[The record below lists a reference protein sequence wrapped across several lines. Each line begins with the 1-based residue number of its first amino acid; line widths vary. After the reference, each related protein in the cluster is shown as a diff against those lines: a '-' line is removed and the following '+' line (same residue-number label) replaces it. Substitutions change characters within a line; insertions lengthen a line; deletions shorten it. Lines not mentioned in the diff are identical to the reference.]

1 MLILD
6 EEQEVLTLLT
16 NSLDNDMKSHNQYIA
31 GLALV
36 TLGNLASTELARD
49 LYANVENL
57 LSSQQVYLRK
67 KACIVAAKL
76 IDKDPDLSEIYI
88 SKIEKLL
95 NEKSHGCI
103 LGCLQLIKSIY
114 KNDESSH
121 NQLKTQI
128 PRLLAHLRL
137 LSSTGYSPE
146 YDVKGIP
153 DPFLYVSLLQTIR
166 LLLENDDQNP
176 NLEVLNDLLT
186 QIASKV
192 DNSSTASN
200 SILYETVNTIFVLN
214 TDSSL
219 KVLGIKILGNCLST
233 KDNNTRYVALNIL
246 LSVINHEPSAVQRHR
261 QIIFTCLQDADV
273 SIRRRALELTFAI
286 INEKNLKLVTKELL
300 VFLKTLN
307 DDDLKEYT
315 TTHLTIILKKYSN
328 DLKWHFEVLIK
339 LLNLAGNFFTQDI
352 LSSILALIIQNS
364 KDLKLTKF
372 IVFELFKN
380 SYNNYNQ
387 FGLDLVTI
395 WCLGEFGDLIINES
409 FIENEDSK
417 TTTTKT
423 TTKTTNQKKIFIT
436 ESLIVD
442 LFEAFSNLSTFD
454 NSNNLNQIKLYI
466 LSASLKLTSRFKS
479 SKQIERL
486 RQIIINGKSDSNLEI
501 QFKAVE
507 YSVICSQPTKIK
519 NALLERMPPPPE
531 KIHEGASLVTHNN
544 NNKNSTALIVSS
556 SKSTVANKTNDLLLD
571 LLGEDNPITNSEST
585 NYH

>member
-1 MLILD
+1 MGSLKSFIKAVRHSKTIAAERAVIRKESASIRNSFRDINLDHENRSVAISKLLYLYILGEPTYFGQVECLKLLASPKFSHKRLGYLATMLILD

-88 SKIEKLL
+88 TKIEKLL

-114 KNDESSH
+114 KNDENSH
-121 NQLKTQI
+121 NQLKLQI

-176 NLEVLNDLLT
+176 NLELLNDLLT

-200 SILYETVNTIFVLN
+200 SILYETVNTIFMLN

-300 VFLKTLN
+300 NFLKNLN
-307 DDDLKEYT
+307 DDELKEYT

-328 DLKWHFEVLIK
+328 DLKWHFEILIK
-339 LLNLAGNFFTQDI
+339 LLNLVGNFFTQDI

-395 WCLGEFGDLIINES
+395 C
-409 FIENEDSK
+409 
-417 TTTTKT
+417 
-423 TTKTTNQKKIFIT
+423 
-436 ESLIVD
+436 
-442 LFEAFSNLSTFD
+442 
-454 NSNNLNQIKLYI
+454 
-466 LSASLKLTSRFKS
+466 
-479 SKQIERL
+479 
-486 RQIIINGKSDSNLEI
+486 
-501 QFKAVE
+501 
-507 YSVICSQPTKIK
+507 
-519 NALLERMPPPPE
+519 
-531 KIHEGASLVTHNN
+531 
-544 NNKNSTALIVSS
+544 
-556 SKSTVANKTNDLLLD
+556 
-571 LLGEDNPITNSEST
+571 
-585 NYH
+585 